1 MKELFRIL
9 KESDKLGYKLSA
21 ICGVNWLVG
30 QLFRWQ
36 SLVFEMIACAILI
49 KKISAIL
56 EINPNYLGLLMIIF
70 ILSDSFS
77 KLRFGV
83 ERFIYSFFGSF
94 VLVSIFLTAVD
105 FPFQENEFLLWI
117 LMALFSICIYQFMK
131 WFQTKLFQRYLFKNI
146 LNKEYLGIKKATDPF
161 PPEINFYVDEGESD
175 VNQRMIMINQRVVKE
190 AYQGIVELSFL
201 NVERFTGIAYCREAW
216 NGFEAP
222 LKKGFS
228 DVDQIYHLVFRV
240 YPFGKELDFYFKLIR
255 LDLSRRKAF
264 TVKGVSVKVVNS

>member
-9 KESDKLGYKLSA
+9 RESDKLGYKLSA

-36 SLVFEMIACAILI
+36 SLVFEMIACAVLI
-49 KKISAIL
+49 KKILAIL
-56 EINPNYLGLLMIIF
+56 EISSNYLGFLIILF
-70 ILSDSFS
+70 ILSVSLP

-83 ERFIYSFFGSF
+83 ERFIYSFLGIFM
-94 VLVSIFLTAVD
+94 LVSIFLIVLD
-105 FPFQENEFLLWI
+105 FPFQENESLLWI
-117 LMALFSICIYQFMK
+117 LMALFSIGIYQFMK
-131 WFQTKLFQRYLFKNI
+131 WFQAKLFQRYLFKNV
-146 LNKEYLGIKKATDPF
+146 LNKEYLGLKKATDPF
-161 PPEINFYVDEGESD
+161 PPEINFYVDAGESD
-175 VNQRMIMINQRVVKE
+175 ANQRMVMINKRAVKE
-190 AYQGIVELSFL
+190 TYQGIVELSFL
-201 NVERFTGIAYCREAW
+201 NVERFTGIAYSREAW

-228 DVDQIYHLVFRV
+228 DVDEMYHLVFRV

-264 TVKGVSVKVVNS
+264 TVKGVSVKVVNT